1 MSIFEK
7 WFGETDTYVDLDAK
21 ERMTGERIEDD
32 KVERERAEAERKVIQ
47 EATPEK
53 ILEK

>member
-1 MSIFEK
+1 MSIFDK

-32 KVERERAEAERKVIQ
+32 KLERERAEAERKVIQ
-47 EATPEK
+47 QSVPGEK
-53 ILEK
+53 LEG